1 MQQEEFFVWQPGRGN
16 VTDGS
21 VDFYEMDWEIVD
33 PGPIEEKDCGCGGS
47 SGGGGDDTPIERRC
61 IDNQP
66 RQTDDAGGYEIIN
79 V

>member
-1 MQQEEFFVWQPGRGN
+1 MQQDEYVVSQPGCGN

-21 VDFYEMDWEIVD
+21 VDFYEMEWEIVD
-33 PGPIEEKDCGCGGS
+33 PGSTEEDSGCGG
-47 SGGGGDDTPIERRC
+47 GGETPVERRC

-66 RQTDDAGGYEIIN
+66 QQTDDAGGYEIIN

>member
-1 MQQEEFFVWQPGRGN
+1 MMQQDEFVVSQAGCGN

-21 VDFYEMDWEIVD
+21 VDFYEMEWEIVD
-33 PGPIEEKDCGCGGS
+33 PGSTEEDSGCGCGGE
-47 SGGGGDDTPIERRC
+47 TPVERRC

-66 RQTDDAGGYEIIN
+66 QQTDDAGGYEIIN

>member
-1 MQQEEFFVWQPGRGN
+1 MQQDVFAVCPPGCGN

-21 VDFYEMDWEIVD
+21 VDFYEMEWEIVD
-33 PGPIEEKDCGCGGS
+33 PGPIEENPGCGGE
-47 SGGGGDDTPIERRC
+47 TPPVPPVQNRC

-66 RQTDDAGGYEIIN
+66 QQTDDAGGYEMIN

>member
-1 MQQEEFFVWQPGRGN
+1 MQQDEYVVSQPGCGN

-21 VDFYEMDWEIVD
+21 VDFYEMEWEIVD
-33 PGPIEEKDCGCGGS
+33 PGSTEEDSGCGGE
-47 SGGGGDDTPIERRC
+47 TPVERRC

-66 RQTDDAGGYEIIN
+66 QQTDDAGGYEIIN

>member
-1 MQQEEFFVWQPGRGN
+1 MQQEEFVVCQPGCGN

-33 PGPIEEKDCGCGGS
+33 PGPIEEDDCGCSGS
-47 SGGGGDDTPIERRC
+47 GGGDDGTPIERRC

-66 RQTDDAGGYEIIN
+66 QQTDDAGGYEIIN